1 MSIIL
6 ALVSQFWPYI
16 LIAGAALLG
25 IGKAYFAGRTSA
37 QNAQAAS
44 DLKAAQDARNIE
56 NDVSKLN
63 PADLDKRL
71 DRWVQPDK

>member
-1 MSIIL
+1 MSIAL

-16 LIAGAALLG
+16 LIAGAAVFG
-25 IGKAYFAGRTSA
+25 IGKAYLYGVSTTK
-37 QNAQAAS
+37 NAQAAK
-44 DLKAAQDARNIE
+44 DLQAAQDARNIE

-71 DRWVQPDK
+71 DQWVRPDK

>member
-1 MSIIL
+1 VSILI
-6 ALVSQFWPYI
+6 ALISQFWPYI
-16 LIAGAALLG
+16 LIGGAAVFAL
-25 IGKAYFAGRTSA
+25 GKAYLAGRSSA

-71 DRWVQPDK
+71 DQWVRPDK

>member
-1 MSIIL
+1 MSI
-6 ALVSQFWPYI
+6 LVAMVGQFWPYI
-16 LIAGAALLG
+16 LIAGAAA
-25 IGKAYFAGRTSA
+25 IAVGKAYFAGRSSA

-63 PADLDKRL
+63 PSDLDKRL
-71 DRWVQPDK
+71 DQWVRPDK